1 MRRALAVAIV
11 MMSGAGI
18 GVVHGQTPSHAR
30 ASSGCSVKAVTF
42 KNWKAE
48 EISNSLVRLTLVPQL
63 GGRLMQVTFGD
74 HDYLFVNE
82 QLKGQSFTPAQSLA
96 QHKWFNYGGD
106 KIWPMPE
113 GEDDEQHW

>member
-1 MRRALAVAIV
+1 MIFATCGVDMCSRFVNHPSTGVWVEQGGCMRRALAVAIV

-18 GVVHGQTPSHAR
+18 GVVHVQTPSHAR

-63 GGRLMQVTFGD
+63 GGRLMQVTF
-74 HDYLFVNE
+74 
-82 QLKGQSFTPAQSLA
+82 
-96 QHKWFNYGGD
+96 
-106 KIWPMPE
+106 
-113 GEDDEQHW
+113 